1 MKAFLKNYRQSPRKV
16 NLVTDLIKSKRVA
29 EAFVILETLPKRAS
43 GPIHKLLTS
52 AVSNAKQ
59 MGVSIDNLFVENVTV
74 NKGIV
79 MKRSMPRA
87 RGSASRINKRTSHV
101 MLTLIEKTSD
111 KKVKAVK
118 KEVKKEKK
126 TINKKP
132 AASAKA
138 TASQGKIAKKSTI
151 ITKAKKQEVK

>member
-16 NLVTDLIKSKRVA
+16 RLVADLIKSKRVA
-29 EAFVILETLPKRAS
+29 EAFVILDTLPKRAA
-43 GPIHKLLTS
+43 GPVYGLLAS

-59 MGVSIDNLFVENVTV
+59 AGISEDGLIVENVTV

-101 MLTLIEKTSD
+101 MLTLKEKTVE

-118 KEVKKEKK
+118 KVEKK
-126 TINKKP
+126 TIKP
-132 AASAKA
+132 K
-138 TASQGKIAKKSTI
+138 AKKSE
-151 ITKAKKQEVK
+151 KSKVSEVKE